1 MTKARQPARTV
12 TEMVIR
18 QIRTEIQSGK
28 LMPGERLRQ
37 SETAARLGA
46 STTPVREAFAALE
59 REGLLINSPHR
70 GVVVFQ
76 PSLDDLYETY
86 EIRIPLEALAAT
98 KAVPNMTP
106 ADLAEIKKH
115 LDAMEV
121 DVTPRRYSSLN
132 MSFHAAIY
140 RCAQRPQLEKLIEQL
155 RDSSMAYVRLYA
167 NFHPSPTDTRA
178 DHHAIYDACAR
189 GDADGAG
196 EATARHLRNTVDI
209 VSNGLRSSGAL

>member
-28 LMPGERLRQ
+28 LLPGERLRQ
-37 SETAARLGA
+37 SETATRLGA

-76 PSLDDLYETY
+76 PSLDDLYQTY

-98 KAVPNMTP
+98 KAVPNMTS
-106 ADLAEIKKH
+106 ADLAEIKKQ
-115 LDAMEV
+115 LDAMDV
-121 DVTPRRYSSLN
+121 DVTPRRYSALN
-132 MSFHAAIY
+132 MAFHSAIY
-140 RCAQRPQLEKLIEQL
+140 RCARRPQLEKLIEQL
-155 RDSSMAYVRLYA
+155 RDASTAYVRLYA

-178 DHHAIYDACAR
+178 DHHAIYHACAQ
-189 GDADGAG
+189 GDAEAAG
-196 EATARHLRNTVDI
+196 EATAQHLRNTVEI
-209 VSNGLRSSGAL
+209 VGSGLRSSGAF